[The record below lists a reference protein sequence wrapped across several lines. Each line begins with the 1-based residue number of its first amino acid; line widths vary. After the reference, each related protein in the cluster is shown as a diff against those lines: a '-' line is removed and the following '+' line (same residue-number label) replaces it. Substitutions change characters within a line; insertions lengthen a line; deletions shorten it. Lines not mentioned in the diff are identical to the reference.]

1 MANDMFLKLMSLFDI
16 PDIKI
21 DSKVKD
27 EKFEHNK
34 HIESPSKHL
43 SRYFSEEEWEILRD
57 KKTINWTY
65 SDDTWISKRNYLTR
79 QEYIESVRDRGGIL
93 GYSDGIRYESLT
105 DEVLGMCLFD
115 IGDFNTPITW
125 GSKRAQKTFKKW
137 VKEYNIIESI
147 YRRFV
152 KIQYAVLAFYYAC
165 EDHCLGVRFTTIN
178 RYHMAVTLDDYLKVY
193 YEPTTYKENHVVGI
207 YTWLPQI
214 IPYIRFQLIDILEL
228 MGRSYYDIPCISQ
241 TEPFNRWEDPILT
254 LFNVV
259 FAQFQ
264 KVLRAFNQK
273 EVTPFNAM
281 IIRDFLNETYPALIG
296 VESETSTLF
305 RYKNL
310 FYHHNMM
317 ETILLM
323 DYLAGTIRSF
333 EFLMSRPDADDESAM
348 HCQLVALYDLYQ
360 AIKTMVEQY
369 KEIDQYIFNKP
380 GELTWHRGLIYCTKY
395 RNVSMDE
402 YLKDKRSLFKK
413 RVINPNGLYQNPA
426 TYWSTLFTDFER
438 QIKDILK

>member
-1 MANDMFLKLMSLFDI
+1 MANEMISKLMSLFDI

-21 DSKVKD
+21 DSKIKD
-27 EKFEHNK
+27 EKFEYNK
-34 HIESPSKHL
+34 HIKSPSKHL
-43 SRYFSEEEWEILRD
+43 SRYFSEEEWEILRAR
-57 KKTINWTY
+57 KTINWTY

-79 QEYIESVRDRGGIL
+79 QDYIESVRDRGGIL

-115 IGDFNTPITW
+115 IGDYNSPITW

-147 YRRFV
+147 YRRFI

-165 EDHCLGVRFTTIN
+165 EDRCLGVWFTTIN
-178 RYHMAVTLDDYLKVY
+178 RYHMAVTLDDYLKVF
-193 YEPTTYKENHVVGI
+193 YEPTTYKEKHVVGI

-241 TEPFNRWEDPILT
+241 TKPFNRWEDPILT

-264 KVLRAFNQK
+264 KVLRAFK
-273 EVTPFNAM
+273 EPEMVPFNAM
-281 IIRDFLNETYPALIG
+281 IIRDFLNETYPALMG
-296 VESETSTLF
+296 VKFETSVLF

-333 EFLMSRPDADDESAM
+333 EFLMGRPDVDGESAIR
-348 HCQLVALYDLYQ
+348 CQLVALNDLYQ
-360 AIKTMVEQY
+360 AIKTTVEQY

-395 RNVSMDE
+395 RNISMDE